1 MLCFPI
7 PSTLSS
13 RLTLAWR
20 VPAKACKVF
29 KLRGDE
35 KCENAFS
42 TTWNET
48 VLRTTD
54 SDHNI
59 HWFMSANMC
68 APTNKKDLDPDALY
82 FTFTSGARPSAPAKS
97 VKCSLRLHA
106 TLQRWLH
113 SRLTLWILRLC
124 LQFSPCGALSIH
136 KLRNAAACIS
146 CRSSDPLPVTR
157 CRILC
162 R

>member
-7 PSTLSS
+7 PNSTCEFQR
-13 RLTLAWR
+13 RLVKYSNYGATKSVKMRLLWHGMR
-20 VPAKACKVF
+20 QF
-29 KLRGDE
+29 WGR
-35 KCENAFS
+35 
-42 TTWNET
+42 
-48 VLRTTD
+48 RTATITFTD
-54 SDHNI
+54 L
-59 HWFMSANMC
+59 WVQTC
-68 APTNKKDLDPDALY
+68 AHPPTKKDLDPDALH

-113 SRLTLWILRLC
+113 SRLTRWILRLC

-136 KLRNAAACIS
+136 KLRNAAACFS